1 MKEQVTVIPSDQ
13 TIIIDGTALPC
24 EFQSQTQGLHALQWR
39 NGTGEMEIILDGNI
53 TNVPVTDYDSEV
65 QPYVDIWQARYD
77 ELNTPHVPTLDEIK
91 AAGLNELEAAFNTAS
106 QEAHCTSS
114 AGFEIDADE
123 IANRNIEGL
132 VLVMQAGETTLF
144 RAYDNSFHEVT
155 REQLEIMRKE
165 IVINSQYLY
174 QAKWTIE
181 AQIMQAQTAQAV
193 ADIGIS
199 ADTIAALANTL
210 KAQAMEAANGEVGA
224 ENAET
229 A

>member
-1 MKEQVTVIPSDQ
+1 MEMMTYAKL
-13 TIIIDGTALPC
+13 IDGKLTLFRNP
-24 EFQSQTQGLHALQWR
+24 LQKDGMDIY
-39 NGTGEMEIILDGNI
+39 NPSAEVLAGEGYKPYAEDAVDSSRLDACDLGFEYQETDAGIRKVWVYTPNLEKAKI
-53 TNVPVTDYDSEV
+53 TKL
-65 QPYVDIWQARYD
+65 A
-77 ELNTPHVPTLDEIK
+77 ELNGAFD
-91 AAGLNELEAAFNTAS
+91 AAAK
-106 QEAHCTSS
+106 EAHCTSS
-114 AGFEIDADE
+114 AGFEINADE

-174 QAKWTIE
+174 QAKWTLE

-193 ADIGIS
+193 ADIDIS

-210 KAQAMEAANGEVGA
+210 KAQAMEGANGEEGA
-224 ENAET
+224 ENAE
-229 A
+229 AS

>member
-1 MKEQVTVIPSDQ
+1 MIGKQITKPVSDWNEYTQ
-13 TIIIDGTALPC
+13 IAIWCNTNNATIQD
-24 EFQSQTQGLHALQWR
+24 
-39 NGTGEMEIILDGNI
+39 NGEYYEVAP
-53 TNVPVTDYDSEV
+53 VPE
-65 QPYVDIWQARYD
+65 
-77 ELNTPHVPTLDEIK
+77 PTLEKAK
-91 AAGLNELEAAFNTAS
+91 AAGLNELETAFNLAS
-106 QEAHCTSS
+106 KEAHCTSS

-132 VLVMQAGETTLF
+132 VLVMQPEETTLF

-181 AQIMQAQTAQAV
+181 AQIMQAQTAQAI
-193 ADIGIS
+193 ADIDIS
-199 ADTIAALANTL
+199 ADAITALANTL
-210 KAQAMEAANGEVGA
+210 KAQAMEAANGEEGA

>member
-1 MKEQVTVIPSDQ
+1 MYAK
-13 TIIIDGTALPC
+13 IINNETRACIVGIGTNTEYYRSIGMTDMAVERGYDGA
-24 EFQSQTQGLHALQWR
+24 W
-39 NGTGEMEIILDGNI
+39 
-53 TNVPVTDYDSEV
+53 
-65 QPYVDIWQARYD
+65 YVEGYAPQKPLEQART
-77 ELNTPHVPTLDEIK
+77 EKLAMLESAFES
-91 AAGLNELEAAFNTAS
+91 AAQT
-106 QEAHCTSS
+106 AHCTSS

-181 AQIMQAQTAQAV
+181 AQIMQAQTAQAI
-193 ADIGIS
+193 ADIDIS
-199 ADTIAALANTL
+199 ADAITALANTL
-210 KAQAMEAANGEVGA
+210 KAAKANETANGE
-224 ENAET
+224 
-229 A
+229 